1 MSDNINT
8 PKSNVLFGLP
18 IYINRS
24 MKDQNTLDFMAI
36 GEKLGIFN
44 TLMCIHNHD
53 FRYVLE
59 SFGIDPFS
67 VDTSDIDE
75 VSELLV
81 DVVKEKYN
89 EISESIGA

>member
-1 MSDNINT
+1 MLNLKT
-8 PKSNVLFGLP
+8 PNPGILFGLP
-18 IYINRS
+18 IYVNRS

-44 TLMCIHNHD
+44 TLMCIHDHD

-59 SFGIDPFS
+59 SFDIDS
-67 VDTSDIDE
+67 SNVDTSDIDE

-89 EISESIGA
+89 EISESIGT